1 MNPTIQQ
8 IETRAAAANVSM
20 LRILQ
25 SAGVNHSTWWRWR
38 KAKFQPRQAKL
49 DAVLKA
55 LAEHESSPA

>member
-8 IETRAAAANVSM
+8 IEARAKAANVSM

-25 SAGVNHSTWWRWR
+25 AAGVNHSTWWRWR
-38 KAKFQPRQAKL
+38 KEKFQPRQAKL

-55 LAEHESSPA
+55 LNQLKA